1 MDSSFRMVKIPG
13 TLSSD
18 SSHNLTQEALR
29 KYLNTLDTM
38 KSLEDVSTSSS
49 VKETRTSACSTCVLQ
64 MNLTTSITQH
74 SRQAQNGS
82 KQTSKK
88 GGPGSSSKM

>member
-1 MDSSFRMVKIPG
+1 MDSSFRMVKIPE

-18 SSHNLTQEALR
+18 SNHSLTQEALR

-38 KSLEDVSTSSS
+38 KNSEDVSISNS

-64 MNLTTSITQH
+64 MNLTILITQH
-74 SRQAQNGS
+74 SRPAQSGS
-82 KQTSKK
+82 KQISKK
-88 GGPGSSSKM
+88 GGPDLSSKM